1 MAGGA
6 KCYVYNNGFLHAKT
20 LCVDGMVGSVGT
32 ANMDIRSFELNF
44 EVNAVIYSERTV
56 QRLER
61 AFEQDIDKCTQIT
74 RNIYDQRN
82 MMIRAKEQFS
92 RLLSPL
98 L

>member
-1 MAGGA
+1 MAAGA

-20 LCVDGMVGSVGT
+20 LTVDGMVACVGT
-32 ANMDIRSFELNF
+32 ANMDIRSFGLNF

-61 AFEQDIDKCTQIT
+61 AFENDMTQSTQVT
-74 RNIYDQRN
+74 RKVYDERSL
-82 MMIRAKEQFS
+82 IIKGKEQFS

>member
-1 MAGGA
+1 M
-6 KCYVYNNGFLHAKT
+6 YNNGFLHAKT
-20 LCVDGMVGSVGT
+20 LSIDGMVACVGT
-32 ANMDIRSFELNF
+32 ANMDFRSFGLNF

-61 AFEQDIDKCTQIT
+61 AFENDTTLCTQVT
-74 RNIYDQRN
+74 RKVYDERGLV
-82 MMIRAKEQFS
+82 IKAKEQFS